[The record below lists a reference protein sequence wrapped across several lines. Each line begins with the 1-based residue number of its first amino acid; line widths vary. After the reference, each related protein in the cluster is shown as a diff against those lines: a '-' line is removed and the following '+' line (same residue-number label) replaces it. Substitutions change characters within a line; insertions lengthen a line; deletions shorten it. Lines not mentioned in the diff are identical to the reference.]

1 MSLQAQVLAGHTT
14 EYSAGNMPD
23 TPKKKLFPEPSQ
35 DTTYRRDGGRPLTDE
50 DSLIIYD
57 PRAPKRKLLND

>member
-1 MSLQAQVLAGHTT
+1 MPQDTT
-14 EYSAGNMPD
+14 
-23 TPKKKLFPEPSQ
+23 KKKLFPEPSQ